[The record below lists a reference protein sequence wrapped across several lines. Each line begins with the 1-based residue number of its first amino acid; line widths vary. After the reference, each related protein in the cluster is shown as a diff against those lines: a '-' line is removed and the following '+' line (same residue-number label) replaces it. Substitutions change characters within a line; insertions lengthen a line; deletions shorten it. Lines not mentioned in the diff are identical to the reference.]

1 MAEALLPGSTPA
13 TRVACLRKP
22 AFQFDRTQ
30 RHLLQPEIARGLRE
44 LGPGRAR
51 PWVRLRRQ
59 GKPLPHA
66 PARAGEPGRG
76 AGQLFSSGV
85 LALGR
90 KCGPFLW
97 QLPPGLAFDPAR
109 LEAFLASLPRDSQ
122 SAARLARRHHRRLR
136 YGALAKTTVRV
147 RYRHALEVRHA
158 SFACEEC
165 YDLLRAYRTALVTA
179 DTAGRYP
186 CLDQPTADFAYL
198 RLHGSRVL
206 YASGYSDRELAAW
219 ADRIAG
225 GAWSMCISTMA
236 GRCTPRGMPRDSRP
250 SSGSEGWSFPCR
262 RPGTRAVRRHP
273 GLASPRAF
281 ARARRAPPIRARSR
295 ARRAWW
301 ARA

>member
-1 MAEALLPGSTPA
+1 MTRIVVGTSGWDYPGW
-13 TRVACLRKP
+13 
-22 AFQFDRTQ
+22 
-30 RHLLQPEIARGLRE
+30 RGLFY
-44 LGPGRAR
+44 
-51 PWVRLRRQ
+51 
-59 GKPLPHA
+59 
-66 PARAGEPGRG
+66 PARLPRRAWLAYASRHFNSIELNGTFYSLKSPGVFASWARAVPGRG
-76 AGQLFSSGV
+76 FVFAVKGSRYLTHQLELANPAGALANFFASGV

-97 QLPPGLAFDPAR
+97 QLPPGLAFDLAR

-225 GAWSMCISTMA
+225 
-236 GRCTPRGMPRDSRP
+236 
-250 SSGSEGWSFPCR
+250 
-262 RPGTRAVRRHP
+262 RAAPAAP
-273 GLASPRAF
+273 GLCVFRQ
-281 ARARRAPPIRARSR
+281 
-295 ARRAWW
+295 
-301 ARA
+301 